1 MATSTTSTTTT
12 PAATV
17 TSVTASWLKLH
28 ERLICL
34 SLVILFGCFGV
45 SKFYDHEATV
55 KQAAANAAAQIASA
69 DAANSKALATQAQ
82 QVAAQ
87 YAALVQILSTENA
100 SLNSA
105 MAQRAIAQKTQI
117 SVDTNLP
124 MTGVSARWSILLPT
138 VTPSVSMTGGI
149 SLTDTQAHDTLAYM
163 EQVPVLSSNLADE
176 TKIAQNYQQE
186 VQKSDLL
193 NVDLNSQILGLN
205 KSLTDNQKACT
216 LEIAAQKAQ
225 GKRNS
230 IKWFKRGLILGAV
243 AGLWAGHA
251 GL

>member
-1 MATSTTSTTTT
+1 MIVVITSCIFFHECSSKLRTTSISPRGGIMATSTTSTTTPT
-12 PAATV
+12 ATV

-28 ERLICL
+28 ERLICIA
-34 SLVILFGCFGV
+34 LVLAFGCFGV
-45 SKFYDHEATV
+45 SKYYDHEATV
-55 KQAAANAAAQIASA
+55 KQAAANAATQIASA

-87 YAALVQILSTENA
+87 YAALVQTLSTENA

-124 MTGVSARWSILLPT
+124 MTGVSARWSVLLPT

-163 EQVPVLSSNLADE
+163 EQVPVLLSNLADE

-193 NVDLNSQILGLN
+193 NVDLNSQITGLQ
-205 KSLTDNQKACT
+205 KEKTDLIAKDVADVKAC
-216 LEIAAQKAQ
+216 KA
-225 GKRNS
+225 
-230 IKWFKRGLILGAV
+230 
-243 AGLWAGHA
+243 
-251 GL
+251 